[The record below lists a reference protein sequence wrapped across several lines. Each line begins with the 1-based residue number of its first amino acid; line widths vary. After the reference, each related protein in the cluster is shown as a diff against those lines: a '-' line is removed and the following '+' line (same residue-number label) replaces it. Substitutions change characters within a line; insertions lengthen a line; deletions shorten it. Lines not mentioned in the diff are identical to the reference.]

1 MFENPSS
8 DEIASILRHAHTIA
22 VVGLSDNPERES
34 YAVAQEMQKRGYQI
48 IPVNPNVPQVL
59 GEKSYPSLAAI
70 PQHVDI
76 VNVFRR
82 SEFLSAVVEEVNQ
95 TQIPVIWAQ
104 QGVYNEE
111 AAHLAQQQGKV
122 IVMDRCIMVMH
133 SLFVKSQSER

>member
-1 MFENPSS
+1 MFENPSQ
-8 DEIASILRHAHTIA
+8 DEISTILRQAQTIA

-34 YAVAQEMQKRGYQI
+34 YAVAQEMQKRGYRI

-59 GEKSYPSLAAI
+59 GERSYGSITAI
-70 PQHVDI
+70 PQKVDI
-76 VNVFRR
+76 VDVFRR

-104 QGVYNEE
+104 QGVFNEE
-111 AAHLAQQQGKV
+111 AANLAQQHGKV

-133 SLFVKSQSER
+133 SLFVKGHSET